1 MIVISLSL
9 SLNTHIISCF
19 IPILINQYNCSSN
32 SLPCGKQTKNDM
44 LQSLLSV
51 CMYKHGFLNVF
62 VASQSEISR
71 RLEKAKS
78 YERDETNKGP
88 LSRSEISQEE
98 HPLSLGKTS
107 IWNQYFQVSFIIK
120 LMIKFLSPV

>member
-1 MIVISLSL
+1 MILLQIFS
-9 SLNTHIISCF
+9 HIV
-19 IPILINQYNCSSN
+19 NMV
-32 SLPCGKQTKNDM
+32 KKKDT
-44 LQSLLSV
+44 LQFVLLV

-78 YERDETNKGP
+78 YEHDETNKGP

-107 IWNQYFQVSFIIK
+107 IWNQYFQVFLIIK
-120 LMIKFLSPV
+120 TCG

>member
-1 MIVISLSL
+1 
-9 SLNTHIISCF
+9 
-19 IPILINQYNCSSN
+19 
-32 SLPCGKQTKNDM
+32 
-44 LQSLLSV
+44 
-51 CMYKHGFLNVF
+51 MYEHGFLNVS

-78 YERDETNKGP
+78 YEHDETNKGP

-107 IWNQYFQVSFIIK
+107 IWNLYFRVSFITK
-120 LMIKFLSPV
+120 LVYKVFIPWSNLMKSVIINVPTEKVFI